1 MNESS
6 EVARSLVVI
15 GGGSGIGAEVVRKAV
30 ANGYRVQVIDRDID
44 AARRTTMLL
53 GESATAWAAD
63 VMDEATLAEV
73 HAQIEA
79 GHPPI
84 VGLVNCAGARPVRK
98 RIEDYPTDEWEANLV
113 SHLRST
119 YVACRVFGSA
129 MARRGAGSIVNFA
142 SVLAF
147 RPGPVLDYGP
157 AKAGVAS
164 LTESL
169 AVHWA
174 CRGVRVNAVAPGW
187 TDTPF
192 LRPPAGQPPRD
203 FSAIV
208 SAVPIGRLLQPA
220 EVADVVHYLLSP
232 SAGAV
237 TGVVVPC
244 DGGYLAGTGWLP
256 YGGVPQEQDDGPSRS
271 GPGE

>member
-1 MNESS
+1 MNESK
-6 EVARSLVVI
+6 EVERSLVVI
-15 GGGSGIGAEVVRKAV
+15 GGGSGIGAEVVRKTLAS
-30 ANGYRVQVIDRDID
+30 GYHVQVIDRDID
-44 AARRTTMLL
+44 AARRVAMSL
-53 GESATAWAAD
+53 GEHVTVWAAD
-63 VMDEATLAEV
+63 VMDELILAEV
-73 HAQIEA
+73 HTEIEA
-79 GHPPI
+79 KHPPI
-84 VGLVNCAGARPVRK
+84 MGLVNCAGSRPVRK
-98 RIEDYPTDEWEANLV
+98 CIEDYPTDEWEANLV

-147 RPGPVLDYGP
+147 RSGPVLDYGP

-174 CRGVRVNAVAPGW
+174 GRGVRVNAVAPGW

-192 LRPPAGQPPRD
+192 LRSPAGQPLRD
-203 FSAIV
+203 FGAIV
-208 SAVPIGRLLQPA
+208 DAVPVGRLLQPA
-220 EVADVVHYLLSP
+220 EVADVVLFLLSP
-232 SAGAV
+232 AAGAV

-244 DGGYLAGTGWLP
+244 DGGYLAGTGWHA
-256 YGGVPQEQDDGPSRS
+256 YGGVPHDK
-271 GPGE
+271 